1 MLVIPCSTA
10 KRAIVPYNESHGV
23 KFKSVGIAVLPPP
36 GFALLLLFDCL
47 AITRI

>member
-1 MLVIPCSTA
+1 MLVIPCSVA
-10 KRAIVPYNESHGV
+10 KRAIVPYNESHRV

-36 GFALLLLFDCL
+36 GFASLLFDCL